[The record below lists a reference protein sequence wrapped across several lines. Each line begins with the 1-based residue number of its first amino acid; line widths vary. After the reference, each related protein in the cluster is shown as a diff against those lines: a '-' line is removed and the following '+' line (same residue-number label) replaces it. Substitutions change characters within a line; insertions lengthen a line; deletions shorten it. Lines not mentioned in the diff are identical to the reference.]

1 MGLFENC
8 VYTSLAET
16 FVVVLWVM
24 RVFPGLKCL
33 FSVFWVYFAC
43 LPLQIFPARKVR
55 NSGVLLTA
63 TDSDALSIEKKKK
76 QQKKNKSPGRRGS
89 LEGFIVRDRQGNGDD
104 LLPLSN
110 AVGGEKR
117 GGASEVT
124 ESSITL
130 AKPAVSLQWVSN
142 NCLRS
147 TTESRLQRC
156 EAAAACVTKSGSER
170 TITTEEAGEHGD
182 IGAQP
187 RPWKV
192 VQKAVE
198 SVTAIEEVARTAGP
212 VDLQV
217 AKQNKGDTLEDDD
230 TRKSHQ
236 LTQFANE
243 FLAICCRYFS
253 HLCSRGTIIPALI
266 IASELLS
273 LLHVCW
279 QN

>member
-1 MGLFENC
+1 MGD
-8 VYTSLAET
+8 SS
-16 FVVVLWVM
+16 
-24 RVFPGLKCL
+24 
-33 FSVFWVYFAC
+33 FSRIEGSFFCFWVYFAC

-55 NSGVLLTA
+55 NSGVFLTA
-63 TDSDALSIEKKKK
+63 TDSDALSVEKKKK

-117 GGASEVT
+117 VGASEVT

-156 EAAAACVTKSGSER
+156 GAAAACATKSGFER
-170 TITTEEAGEHGD
+170 TITTEEVGEHGD

-198 SVTAIEEVARTAGP
+198 SVTASEEVARTTGP

-217 AKQNKGDTLEDDD
+217 AKQNKGETLEDDD

-243 FLAICCRYFS
+243 FLAICCR
-253 HLCSRGTIIPALI
+253 
-266 IASELLS
+266 
-273 LLHVCW
+273 
-279 QN
+279 

>member
-1 MGLFENC
+1 
-8 VYTSLAET
+8 
-16 FVVVLWVM
+16 M
-24 RVFPGLKCL
+24 R
-33 FSVFWVYFAC
+33 

-55 NSGVLLTA
+55 NSGVFLTA
-63 TDSDALSIEKKKK
+63 TDSDALSVEKKK

-89 LEGFIVRDRQGNGDD
+89 LEGFIVRDRQGNSDD

-124 ESSITL
+124 ESNITL
-130 AKPAVSLQWVSN
+130 AKPAVSLEWVSN

-156 EAAAACVTKSGSER
+156 EAAAACATKSGSER
-170 TITTEEAGEHGD
+170 TITTEEVGEHGD

-192 VQKAVE
+192 VQKVE
-198 SVTAIEEVARTAGP
+198 SVTASEEVARTAGP

-217 AKQNKGDTLEDDD
+217 AKQNKGETLEDDD
-230 TRKSHQ
+230 TRKSRQ

-243 FLAICCRYFS
+243 FLAICCR
-253 HLCSRGTIIPALI
+253 
-266 IASELLS
+266 
-273 LLHVCW
+273 
-279 QN
+279 